1 MVFFLNNLIYFL
13 DLTVMNELTNN
24 KTTNEGS
31 RIFSTTEN
39 NNVVW
44 LHNVDKIK
52 EQEMAIDEAN
62 IQWILKENE
71 QLRKI
76 IGEMEMDYVQ
86 KKRDFENEL
95 WEQRM
100 GDDL

>member
-1 MVFFLNNLIYFL
+1 
-13 DLTVMNELTNN
+13 MNGLTNN

-52 EQEMAIDEAN
+52 EQEMAIDGLCGT
-62 IQWILKENE
+62 IDQLQKENE

-76 IGEMEMDYVQ
+76 IGEMQMDYVQ
-86 KKRDFENEL
+86 QERDFENEL

>member
-1 MVFFLNNLIYFL
+1 
-13 DLTVMNELTNN
+13 MNELTNN

-52 EQEMAIDEAN
+52 EQEMAIDGLCGT
-62 IQWILKENE
+62 IDQLQKEISKMSYGNKE
-71 QLRKI
+71 
-76 IGEMEMDYVQ
+76 
-86 KKRDFENEL
+86 
-95 WEQRM
+95 WETTYNVPRM
-100 GDDL
+100 

>member
-1 MVFFLNNLIYFL
+1 
-13 DLTVMNELTNN
+13 MNELTNN

>member
-1 MVFFLNNLIYFL
+1 
-13 DLTVMNELTNN
+13 MNELTNN
-24 KTTNEGS
+24 KTTNESS

-39 NNVVW
+39 NNVVKF
-44 LHNVDKIK
+44 HIVDKVE
-52 EQEMAIDEAN
+52 EQEMAIDGLCGT
-62 IQWILKENE
+62 IDQLQKENE

-86 KKRDFENEL
+86 QKRDFENEL